1 LLSYLKFIID
11 RPKSSDSIT
20 DWVNEGISILD
31 ASDWKNKSMT
41 LEEIRASIA
50 VTAIQPKFRDDGGEK
65 SGNKYA
71 SVHKWAMGLINH
83 DNPPDRKWPP
93 LNEFFEKLKAVDKSQ
108 KQRKAV
114 AQMQDK
120 VLGRESTKKK
130 GHRQKA
136 LLKMQNQ
143 IDKLCKVSIRPVKS
157 KNYDKPPPKDIHGK
171 LLPEKPSDAKNAMYC
186 QNCRQWNSKNLNG
199 IEKHMHWKCKQIT
212 GKSLSAALQKYED
225 EKSAAWKA
233 KSNPDKNESEKNMK
247 KIETL
252 KIKLSKFT
260 AEDDDNEGD
269 Y

>member
-1 LLSYLKFIID
+1 
-11 RPKSSDSIT
+11 
-20 DWVNEGISILD
+20 
-31 ASDWKNKSMT
+31 
-41 LEEIRASIA
+41 
-50 VTAIQPKFRDDGGEK
+50 
-65 SGNKYA
+65 
-71 SVHKWAMGLINH
+71 MGLINH

-93 LNEFFEKLKAVDKSQ
+93 LSEFFEKLKAVDKSQ

-143 IDKLCKVSIRPVKS
+143 IDKLNLDKLSNMQNQIDKLCKVSVRPVKS
-157 KNYDKPPPKDIHGK
+157 MRNKQNYDKPPHKDIHGK
-171 LLPEKPSDAKNAMYC
+171 LLPDKPSNAKNVMYC
-186 QNCRQWNSKNLNG
+186 QNCRQWNSISLNG

-225 EKSAAWKA
+225 EKTAAWKA
-233 KSNPDKNESEKNMK
+233 KSNPDTNDSEGRMK

-260 AEDDDNEGD
+260 ADDDIDEGD